1 MDIRLSSPDDE
12 SLIRGVH
19 EAAFGPEQGPEIAD
33 LAVALLYDPTA
44 QPLLSLFSCG
54 GDRPTGH
61 VLFTRVRV
69 GQDAVPGQI
78 LAPLAVL
85 PSLQNQ
91 GIGTRLVEHGLELL
105 REEGCRLVFTLGDP
119 AYYRRFGFQP
129 AGRLGFEAPYPIP
142 DEHADAWMVLELVEG
157 TLGRVRGLVH
167 CANALNDPRH
177 WIE

>member
-19 EAAFGPEQGPEIAD
+19 EAAFGPGQGPVIAD

-69 GQDAVPGQI
+69 GQDAVPAQI

-85 PSLQNQ
+85 PERRNQ

-105 REEGCRLVFTLGDP
+105 KEEGCRLVFVLGDP
-119 AYYRRFGFQP
+119 DYYRRFGFQP

-142 DEHADAWMVLELVEG
+142 EENADAWMVLELAEG
-157 TLGRVRGLVH
+157 ALGRVRGVVH
-167 CANALNDPRH
+167 CANALDDPQY
-177 WIE
+177 WAE